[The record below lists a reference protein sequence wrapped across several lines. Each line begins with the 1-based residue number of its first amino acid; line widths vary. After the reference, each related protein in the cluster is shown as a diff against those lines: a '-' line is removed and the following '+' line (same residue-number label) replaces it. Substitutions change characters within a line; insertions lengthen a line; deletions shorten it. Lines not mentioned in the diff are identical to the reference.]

1 MATDN
6 LPCSK
11 KGCDGKLVL
20 IDGGEV
26 LTRLR
31 CGECNRVYT
40 LKKSLKEYYKLLE
53 TWEDWWSLP

>member
-11 KGCDGKLVL
+11 KGCSGKLIL
-20 IDGGEV
+20 IDGGKV

-31 CGECNRVYT
+31 CDTCNRAYT
-40 LKKSLKEYYKLLE
+40 LKKSLNEYYKLLE
-53 TWEDWWSLP
+53 KWEDWWGLP